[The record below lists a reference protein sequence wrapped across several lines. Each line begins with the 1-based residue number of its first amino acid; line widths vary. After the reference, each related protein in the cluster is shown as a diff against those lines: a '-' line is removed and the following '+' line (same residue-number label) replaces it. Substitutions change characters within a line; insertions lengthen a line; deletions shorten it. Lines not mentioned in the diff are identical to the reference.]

1 MRVIFQG
8 ASKGSL
14 LKDHKQMPDEQKGL
28 IYTENHYAAFGIRE
42 AEVSRGWL
50 KLRAGW

>member
-28 IYTENHYAAFGIRE
+28 IYTENHDAILENLFSAL
-42 AEVSRGWL
+42 V
-50 KLRAGW
+50 